1 MNPSEIFIRSNQ
13 GYILDDFSSFW
24 IVVSDEVDVYY
35 ISQKNKEIPQRHYL
49 YTARKGS
56 ILFGFKKTGT
66 SNQTYQLL
74 AASPNAKLIKV
85 SKSDIFRLESESLTS
100 KIDEWLIDFSGAL
113 YTTAVPRIYEDI
125 SSENK
130 ASFKK
135 GKVLYPSKGIKW
147 ILQKSGGLEIFG
159 SQAIN
164 SEAEDVKN
172 VLLPCSN
179 ILWTKITSKKVKVS
193 FHSTREFI
201 EDDIQLMLSL
211 HYVVDQFQIQLENLD
226 TIRKRLL
233 DQKFEQKWNKD
244 AELLSSSLQNIKDIV
259 KPDSRD
265 TNIQSFTTGD
275 NILTICN
282 IIGEK
287 DGFEFIAPKFISD
300 YENNITGKLE
310 SICRTSKVRLR
321 KVILRGEWWKEQNGN
336 LLAFDKDSKEPIA
349 LIQNDVKG
357 YNAQTVE
364 MRVPGDVDSDLLNR
378 LDAVAYMFLYAFDK
392 PMSKISELWN
402 FGIRGLKKDAFFI
415 LLAAFSGSLLA
426 LLTPILSGV
435 LFDDVIPNA
444 DRPFLLEI
452 VLIMCV
458 IGVVKCLLQ
467 LIRGVFI
474 LRVETKSNINIQAGL
489 MDHLLRLPVTFFR
502 SYTAGDL
509 TQRVLGVNGIRSILS
524 NTVLTA
530 VLSGTFSIV
539 NLILIFYYSSKLA
552 WFAIL
557 LSLIAVVVV
566 STLGF
571 LKLRYDRQLSHRDG
585 DLQGFLFEVLS
596 GISKV
601 RITGTE
607 KRFFAL
613 WADKFRGLKWLSF
626 KSGNIQ
632 NFVEAFNSSYPLL
645 TYIVFFI
652 LIYNMTSSGA
662 TPNAISVGVFMAFI
676 SAFNQFLNDCLT
688 MSISLISSLNMIPLY
703 ERLKPILDEVPESTE
718 EAIDPGELAGEIELN
733 NVDFRYGEDQPLV
746 LKDVSLKI
754 KPGEMV
760 AFVGPSGSGK
770 STVLRLLLGF
780 DKPEK
785 GIVSYDGQ
793 DYSSLNKDLVRRQI
807 GVVLQNGSLMPG
819 SIYKNIVGNSEL
831 TLSDAEEAAKMSG
844 LEEDIAQMPMG
855 MHTVVSDGASTFSGG
870 QKQRLMIARS
880 IAHKPRLLYMDEA
893 TSALDNHTQ
902 KMVSESLDRLQA
914 TRIIIAHRL
923 STIMNADRI
932 IVMDQ
937 GRIEETGTYQELI
950 QKGGLF
956 SRLAQRQIA

>member
-1 MNPSEIFIRSNQ
+1 MKPSEILIRSNQ

-24 IVVSDEVDVYY
+24 VVVSDEVDIYY
-35 ISQKNKEIPQRHYL
+35 FSGVKDEAPQRHYL
-49 YTARKGS
+49 YTAKRGSIVLGFNYKGS
-56 ILFGFKKTGT
+56 ADIE
-66 SNQTYQLL
+66 YQLL

-85 SKSDIFRLESESLTS
+85 SKSDIGRLESNGLTS
-100 KIDEWLIDFSGAL
+100 KINGWIKDFSQAL
-113 YTTAVPRIYEDI
+113 DSTPVPRIYEDI
-125 SSENK
+125 LTEDRVNLT
-130 ASFKK
+130 K

-147 ILQKSGGLEIFG
+147 IHQKSGDIEVFG
-159 SQAIN
+159 SQSIFCKP
-164 SEAEDVKN
+164 EDVQKI
-172 VLLPCSN
+172 LLPCSKS
-179 ILWTKITSKKVKVS
+179 LWAKIKSKTTELS
-193 FHSTREFI
+193 FLSTEELI
-201 EDDIQLMLSL
+201 YDEIQLMLSL
-211 HYVVDQFQIQLENLD
+211 HYVIDKFQNQLESLD
-226 TIRKRLL
+226 ARRKNDL
-233 DQKFEQKWNKD
+233 DQKFVQKWNKD
-244 AELLSSSLQNIKDIV
+244 AELLSSSLQNIKGIV
-259 KPDSRD
+259 KPEGHGE
-265 TNIQSFTTGD
+265 NIESIVSG
-275 NILTICN
+275 NSILRACN
-282 IIGEK
+282 IIGKRE
-287 DGFEFIAPKFISD
+287 GFEFIAPKFISD
-300 YENNITGKLE
+300 YENNSTGKLE
-310 SICRTSKVRLR
+310 GICRTSKVRLR

-336 LLAFDKDSKEPIA
+336 LLAFDKNSKEPIA
-349 LIQNDVKG
+349 LLQSDVKG
-357 YNAQTVE
+357 YQYQSAD
-364 MRVPGDVDSDLLNR
+364 MRVPVDVEDDLLER
-378 LDAVAYMFLYAFDK
+378 LDAVAYMFLYAFDQ
-392 PMSKISELWN
+392 PMSKISKLWS

-426 LLTPILSGV
+426 LLTPVLSGI

-444 DRPFLLEI
+444 DRSFLLEI

-458 IGVVKCLLQ
+458 IGVVKTLLQ

-502 SYTAGDL
+502 SYSAGDL

-539 NLILIFYYSSKLA
+539 NLILIFYYSPRLA

-557 LSLIAVVVV
+557 LSFVAVVVV
-566 STLGF
+566 SVLGF
-571 LKLRYDRQLSHRDG
+571 LKLKYDRQLSHKDG

-613 WADKFRGLKWLSF
+613 WADKFRSLKWLSF
-626 KSGNIQ
+626 KSGNVQ

-652 LIYNMTSSGA
+652 LIYNITSSG
-662 TPNAISVGVFMAFI
+662 TVTSAISVGVFMAFI

-718 EAIDPGELAGEIELN
+718 DALDPGELVGEIELN

-746 LKDVSLKI
+746 LKDVSFKI

-760 AFVGPSGSGK
+760 SFVGPSGSGK

-780 DKPEK
+780 EKPEK
-785 GIVSYDGQ
+785 GMVSYDGQ
-793 DYSSLNKDLVRRQI
+793 DYSSLNKDLVRRQV

-819 SIYKNIVGNSEL
+819 SIYKNILGNSEL
-831 TLSDAEEAAKMSG
+831 TLAEAEEAAKMSG
-844 LEEDIAQMPMG
+844 LEDDIAQMPMG
-855 MHTVVSDGASTFSGG
+855 MHTVISDGASTFSGG

-880 IAHKPRLLYMDEA
+880 IVHKPRLLYMDEA

-902 KMVSESLDRLQA
+902 RMVSESLDRLQA

-923 STIMNADRI
+923 STIKNADRI
-932 IVMDQ
+932 IVMDE
-937 GRIEETGTYQELI
+937 GRIVETGTYNELLE
-950 QKGGLF
+950 KGGLF
-956 SRLAQRQIA
+956 SKLAQRQIA